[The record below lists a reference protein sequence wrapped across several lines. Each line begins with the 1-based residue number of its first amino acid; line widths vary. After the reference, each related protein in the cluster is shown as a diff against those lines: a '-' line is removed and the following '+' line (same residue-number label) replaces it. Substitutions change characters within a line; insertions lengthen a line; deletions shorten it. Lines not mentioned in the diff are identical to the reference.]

1 MRNLLITISF
11 NGSAYHGY
19 QVQKGL
25 PTVGGTFQR
34 ALWALLG
41 SRDDI
46 KGCSRTD
53 TGVHA
58 NMYCLSVKTQSPIP
72 CDGLVRALNGRL
84 PDDIAALSCEERD
97 MDFHAR
103 YSCKAK
109 SYLYKIYNSDIK
121 SPFLTS
127 MAHRYAYPLDDELMN
142 AAAQDFL
149 GTHDFSSFCATGGTV
164 EDKVRTIYGARVW
177 REGNMVYFK
186 VRGDGFLYNMVRIMT
201 GTLIGV
207 SAGRFAPGAIP
218 GIIAA
223 RDRNLAGMTAP
234 GCGLYLDEVFY

>member
-1 MRNLLITISF
+1 MITIRF
-11 NGSAYHGY
+11 NGSAYHGF

-41 SRDDI
+41 AREDI

-53 TGVHA
+53 AGVHA
-58 NMYCLSVKTQSPIP
+58 NMYCLSVKTESKIP

-109 SYLYKIYNSDIK
+109 SYLYKIYNSEFK
-121 SPFLTS
+121 SPFLTN
-127 MAHRYAYPLDDELMN
+127 MAYRYKYPLDHDLMN
-142 AAAQDFL
+142 QAAKAYI
-149 GTHDFSSFCATGGTV
+149 GTYDFSSFCATGGTV
-164 EDKVRTIYGARVW
+164 EDKVRTIFDAQVW
-177 REGNMVYFK
+177 REGNMVYFMVK
-186 VRGDGFLYNMVRIMT
+186 GDGFLYNMVRIMT
-201 GTLIGV
+201 GTLLGV
-207 SAGRFAPGAIP
+207 SAGAIAPDSIRD
-218 GIIAA
+218 IILA
-223 RDRNLAGMTAP
+223 RDRSLAGMTVP
-234 GCGLYLDEVFY
+234 GDGLYLNEIFY